1 MLLLLFLVGCGGV
14 QSATTSGNNP
24 GPDGNTGSSTPGPA
38 GGSGGSSGGTAS
50 SPAPAVTLNLSAQAI
65 TTGQSVTL
73 SWSTTNATSMTITPA
88 VGTAAVPSGTA
99 TVTPTETTTYTALA
113 TGPGGTATAT
123 ATVTVNGVPSPPA
136 VSLSVSPNPV
146 TPGQKAKLTWTT
158 SNAAGLTITGVQ
170 NAALP
175 SGSADV
181 SAETTT
187 TYTATATGPG
197 GTSTALVTLT
207 VTPPTPKPTVTL
219 NLTPSVINAGQ
230 SATLTW
236 TTTDTTAL
244 TIAPGI
250 SNPQVAGGNATV
262 NPTSTTTY
270 TATAT
275 GAGGTTTVTAK
286 LTVNAGG
293 VGSITAVKHI
303 IWMLQENRSFD
314 TYFGKMNDYRKSI
327 GLPTDVDGL
336 PANASNDGIAA
347 FHLLTMC
354 TENTSPF
361 WNESHIN
368 YNKNNPTSNTPLND
382 GFVKAAVQFAAA
394 NKLHDTTGKR
404 AMGYYNARDL
414 PYYYFMASQFA
425 ISDSWFAP
433 ISSNTNANRHYTYA
447 ATSSGHVYPWSG
459 APDTHK
465 TIFDLLQTA
474 GVSWKIYAAQPL
486 LSTFYEFAIAQSA
499 ADHIVSIDQ
508 YFTDLTNNKL
518 PEVVMIET
526 AALNEHP
533 DNNIQQGA
541 AYASTVINALMNS
554 SAWTDSVFFLSYD
567 EAGALYDHVAPLETV
582 APDNIAPTDL
592 KSSDICS
599 SGCTGSAA
607 GFTRTGFRVPFIAI
621 SPFSIPHYVSH
632 TPADHTAVL
641 KFIEKRYN
649 LPNLSQ
655 RDAAQPDISEMFNF
669 ADSPNLTPPT
679 PPNQPTN
686 GPCYFD
692 KLP

>member
-1 MLLLLFLVGCGGV
+1 
-14 QSATTSGNNP
+14 
-24 GPDGNTGSSTPGPA
+24 
-38 GGSGGSSGGTAS
+38 
-50 SPAPAVTLNLSAQAI
+50 
-65 TTGQSVTL
+65 
-73 SWSTTNATSMTITPA
+73 
-88 VGTAAVPSGTA
+88 
-99 TVTPTETTTYTALA
+99 
-113 TGPGGTATAT
+113 
-123 ATVTVNGVPSPPA
+123 VNGVPSPPA

-146 TPGQKAKLTWTT
+146 TPGQTAKLTWTT
-158 SNAAGLTITGVQ
+158 SNATGLTITGVQ

-175 SGSADV
+175 SGTADV
-181 SAETTT
+181 TAQETT
-187 TYTATATGPG
+187 TYTATASGPG

-207 VTPPTPKPTVTL
+207 VTPATPKPTVTL
-219 NLTPSVINAGQ
+219 NLNPSVINPGQ

-236 TTTDTTAL
+236 TTTNATAL
-244 TIAPGI
+244 TITPGI
-250 SNPQVAGGNATV
+250 TNPAVTGGNATV

-275 GAGGTTTVTAK
+275 GAGGTTTVTAN
-286 LTVNAGG
+286 LSVNSGG
-293 VGSITAVKHI
+293 IGSITAVKHI
-303 IWMLQENRSFD
+303 VWMLQENRSFD

-327 GLPTDVDGL
+327 GLPQDVDGL

-354 TENTSPF
+354 TENISPF

-368 YNKNNPTSNTPLND
+368 YNKNQPTSNTPTLD
-382 GFVKAAVQFAAA
+382 GFVKAAANFAASQ
-394 NKLHDTTGKR
+394 NLHDTAGKR
-404 AMGYYNARDL
+404 AMGYYDNGDL

-425 ISDSWFAP
+425 MSDKWFAP

-447 ATSSGHVYPWSG
+447 ATSSGHVYPWTG

-465 TIFDLLQTA
+465 TIFDLLQAA
-474 GVSWKIYAAQPL
+474 GVTWKIYAAQPL
-486 LSTFYEFAIAQSA
+486 LSTFYEFAIASTA
-499 ADHIVSIDQ
+499 ADHIVPINQ
-508 YFTDLTNNKL
+508 YFTDLAANQL

-541 AYASTVINALMNS
+541 AYASTVINALINS
-554 SAWTDSVFFLSYD
+554 SAWKDSVFFLSYD
-567 EAGALYDHVAPLETV
+567 EGGALYDHVAPQETV
-582 APDNIAPTDL
+582 APDAIPPSDL
-592 KSSDICS
+592 QPSDICA

-607 GFTRTGFRVPFIAI
+607 GFTRTGFRVPFIAV

-649 LPNLSQ
+649 LPNLSA

-669 ADSPNLTPPT
+669 ADSPNLNPPT
-679 PPNQPTN
+679 PPNQPTS